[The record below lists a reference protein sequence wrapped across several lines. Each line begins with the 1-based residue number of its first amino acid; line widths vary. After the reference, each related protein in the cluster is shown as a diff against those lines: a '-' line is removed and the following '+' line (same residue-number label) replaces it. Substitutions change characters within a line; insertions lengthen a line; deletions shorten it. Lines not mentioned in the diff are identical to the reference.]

1 LVGGI
6 IMADRVRFGPA
17 GNPLDFKGPTVEA
30 PIYIREEGLDA
41 YEYQAVRGVRI
52 KEEVAREL
60 GKNAKENDVYVS
72 LHGPYYINL
81 SSDKKETFRKSKVR
95 LLDSMRAAMW
105 MGAKKVVFHPGYY
118 GEKTPDE
125 ALKMCIEAMKEVVE
139 MAKAEGIK
147 GVLLAPETTG
157 KLSQLGS
164 LDEILTMCEEVELAC
179 PTIDWAH
186 IHAREQGLI
195 KGRKQYEK
203 ILDEIE
209 KRLGSDVL
217 KDLHCHFTKVEFT
230 DKGEKTHRL
239 LSEKEFG
246 PPFEP
251 FAELIVELGLKPV
264 IISESPTLDRDAINM
279 KKIYERISRKGKKKP
294 ARKKRK

>member
-1 LVGGI
+1 
-6 IMADRVRFGPA
+6 MADRVRFGPA

-30 PIYIREEGLDA
+30 PIYIKEEGLDA
-41 YEYQAVRGVRI
+41 YEYQGVRGVRI
-52 KEEVAREL
+52 KEDTAREL
-60 GKNAKENDVYVS
+60 GKNAKENDVYIS

-81 SSDKKETFRKSKVR
+81 ASDKKETFKKSKER

-105 MGAKKVVFHPGYY
+105 MGARKVVFHPGYY
-118 GEKTPDE
+118 GEKTPSE
-125 ALKMCIEAMKEVVE
+125 ALKMCIGALKEVIE
-139 MAKAEGIK
+139 KAKAEGIK

-157 KLSQLGS
+157 KISQLGS
-164 LDEILTMCEEVELAC
+164 LNEILTMCEEVEMVC

-186 IHAREQGLI
+186 IHAREQGSI
-195 KGRKQYEK
+195 KGKREYEK
-203 ILDEIE
+203 ILYEIE
-209 KRLGSDVL
+209 KRLGSAVL

-251 FAELIVELGLKPV
+251 LAEIIVEWDLKPV

-279 KKIYERISRKGKKKP
+279 KKIYERISKKIKGKPAKKVRK
-294 ARKKRK
+294 RKKR

>member
-1 LVGGI
+1 
-6 IMADRVRFGPA
+6 MADRVRFGPA

-30 PIYIREEGLDA
+30 PIYVKEEGLDA

-52 KEEVAREL
+52 KEDAAKEL
-60 GKNAKENDVYVS
+60 GKNAEENDVYVS

-81 SSDKKETFRKSKVR
+81 ASDKKDTFKKSKER
-95 LLDSMRAAMW
+95 LLESMRAAMW
-105 MGAKKVVFHPGYY
+105 MGARKVVFHPGYY
-118 GEKTPDE
+118 GEKTPGE
-125 ALKMCIEAMKEVVE
+125 ALKMCIEALKEVVE
-139 MAKAEGIK
+139 KAKAEGLK

-157 KLSQLGS
+157 KISQLGS
-164 LDEILTMCEEVELAC
+164 LDEILTMCEEVELVC

-195 KGRKQYEK
+195 KGRKEYEK
-203 ILDEIE
+203 ILNEIE
-209 KRLGSDVL
+209 KRLGSEVL

-251 FAELIVELGLKPV
+251 LAELIVEWDLKPV

-279 KKIYERISRKGKKKP
+279 KKIYERLRKRKTKKRVTTK
-294 ARKKRK
+294 KKRKR

>member
-1 LVGGI
+1 M

-17 GNPLDFKGPTVEA
+17 GNPLDFKGPTIEV
-30 PIYIREEGLDA
+30 PIYIKEEGLDA
-41 YEYQAVRGVRI
+41 YEYQGVRGVRI
-52 KEEVAREL
+52 KEDAAREL
-60 GKNAKENDVYVS
+60 GKNAKENDVYVT

-81 SSDKKETFRKSKVR
+81 ASDKKETFRKSKER
-95 LLDSMRAAMW
+95 LLESMRTAMW
-105 MGAKKVVFHPGYY
+105 MGARKVIFHPGYY
-118 GEKTPDE
+118 GEKSSDE
-125 ALKMCIEAMKEVVE
+125 ALKMCIEALKEVVE

-157 KLSQLGS
+157 KPSQVGS
-164 LDEILTMCEEVELAC
+164 LNEILTMCEEVELVC
-179 PTIDWAH
+179 PTVDWAH

-195 KGRKQYEK
+195 KGRKEYEK
-203 ILDEIE
+203 ILSEIE

-217 KDLHCHFTKVEFT
+217 RDLHCHFTKVEFT
-230 DKGEKTHRL
+230 EKGEKTHRL

-251 FAELIVELGLKPV
+251 LAEIIVEWDLKPV

-279 KKIYERISRKGKKKP
+279 KKIYERISKKMKVKP
-294 ARKKRK
+294 AKKVRKRKKR

>member
-1 LVGGI
+1 
-6 IMADRVRFGPA
+6 MADRVRFGPA

-30 PIYIREEGLDA
+30 PIYVKEEGLDA

-52 KEEVAREL
+52 KEDVAKEL

-81 SSDKKETFRKSKVR
+81 ASDKKDTFRKSKER
-95 LLDSMRAAMW
+95 LLESMRAAVW

-118 GEKTPDE
+118 GEKSPEE
-125 ALKMCIEAMKEVVE
+125 ALKMCVEALKEVVE
-139 MAKAEGIK
+139 LAKCEGIR
-147 GVLLAPETTG
+147 GVFLAPETTG

-164 LDEILTMCEEVELAC
+164 LNEILAMCEEVELVY

-195 KGRKQYEK
+195 KGKKDYEK
-203 ILDEIE
+203 ILSEID

-230 DKGEKTHRL
+230 EKGEKTHRL

-251 FAELIVELGLKPV
+251 LAEIIVEWNLKPV

-279 KKIYERISRKGKKKP
+279 KKIYERISKKI
-294 ARKKRK
+294 KRKIV

>member
-1 LVGGI
+1 
-6 IMADRVRFGPA
+6 MADRVRFGPA
-17 GNPLDFKGPTVEA
+17 GNPLDFKGPTIEA
-30 PIYIREEGLDA
+30 PIYVREEGLDA

-52 KEEVAREL
+52 KEDAAKEL

-81 SSDKKETFRKSKVR
+81 ASDKKETFRKSKER
-95 LLDSMRAAMW
+95 LLESMKAAMW

-118 GEKTPDE
+118 GEKSAEE
-125 ALKMCIEAMKEVVE
+125 ALKMCIDALKEVVE
-139 MAKAEGIK
+139 LAKAEGIS

-164 LDEILTMCEEVELAC
+164 LDEILTMCEEVELVC

-186 IHAREQGLI
+186 IHAREQGII
-195 KGRKQYEK
+195 KGRKEYETM
-203 ILDEIE
+203 LGEIE
-209 KRLGSDVL
+209 RRLGTDVL
-217 KDLHCHFTKVEFT
+217 KNLHCHFTKVEFT

-251 FAELIVELGLKPV
+251 FAELIVEWDLKPV
-264 IISESPTLDRDAINM
+264 IISESPTLDRDALNM
-279 KKIYERISRKGKKKP
+279 KKIYERIRKKKTTVK
-294 ARKKRK
+294 KKRKR